1 LQKEIKLVTDEEL
14 IKLQQDLFIV
24 VEKYIHPEDIQSLLL
39 TSGVLLKTAI
49 QLYTVGLVDNA
60 EVEKILDFSK
70 SSIEP
75 LRERTKEMIDIENR
89 TLH

>member
-1 LQKEIKLVTDEEL
+1 MTDEEL

-89 TLH
+89 ALH

>member
-1 LQKEIKLVTDEEL
+1 MTDEEL

-60 EVEKILDFSK
+60 EVERILDFSK

>member
-1 LQKEIKLVTDEEL
+1 MTEEEL
-14 IKLQQDLFIV
+14 IKLQQDIFTV
-24 VEKYIHPEDIQSLLL
+24 VDKYIHPDDIQSLLL

-49 QLYTVGLVDNA
+49 QLYTVGLVDNE

-75 LRERTKEMIDIENR
+75 LREKTKLMIDIENR

>member
-1 LQKEIKLVTDEEL
+1 MTDEEL

>member
-1 LQKEIKLVTDEEL
+1 VTDEEL

>member
-1 LQKEIKLVTDEEL
+1 MTNEEL
-14 IKLQQDLFIV
+14 TKLQQDIFVV
-24 VEKYIHPEDIQSLLL
+24 VEKYIHPEDVQSLLV

-49 QLYTVGLVDNA
+49 QLYTVGLTDNA

-75 LRERTKEMIDIENR
+75 LREKTKEMLDIENR

>member
-1 LQKEIKLVTDEEL
+1 MTNEEL
-14 IKLQQDLFIV
+14 TKLQQDIFVV
-24 VEKYIHPEDIQSLLL
+24 VEKYIHPDDVQSLLL

-49 QLYTVGLVDNA
+49 QLYTVGLLDNE

-75 LRERTKEMIDIENR
+75 LREKTKEMLDIDIENR